1 MPMREYTCAPIH
13 RSRRAYLSVLGCVL
27 FAVALW
33 TVPGLFSLSHRPLW
47 LCASLFALTAAL
59 LITTRYLVR
68 RYVYRLIAREDGG
81 FDFVVLEISGKRTV
95 CVCRVS
101 TDSFRTITREEKGK
115 RVRPTYD
122 WSTDLGARGYLLTL
136 TDGEGRFFEE
146 GEEIT
151 VRFSPDREMAAMI
164 EYSLRPMI

>member
-1 MPMREYTCAPIH
+1 MPMREYTCAPKS
-13 RSRRAYLSVLGCVL
+13 RSRRAYLYVLGCVL
-27 FAVALW
+27 LATALW
-33 TVPGLFSLSHRPLW
+33 TVPAMTNAPYDLIWHFAALFSL
-47 LCASLFALTAAL
+47 TVAL
-59 LITTRYLVR
+59 LVTVRYLVR
-68 RYVYRLIAREDGG
+68 RYVYRIVATEDGG

-101 TDSFRTITREEKGK
+101 TDSFRAIVREEKGK
-115 RVRPTYD
+115 RIRPTYD
-122 WSTDLGARGYLLTL
+122 WSTDLGTRAYLLTL
-136 TDGEGRFFEE
+136 TD